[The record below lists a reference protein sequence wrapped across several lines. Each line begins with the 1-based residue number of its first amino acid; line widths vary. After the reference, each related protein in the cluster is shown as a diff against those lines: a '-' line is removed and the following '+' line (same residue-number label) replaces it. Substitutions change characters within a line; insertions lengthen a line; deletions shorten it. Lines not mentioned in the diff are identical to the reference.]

1 MPGTAFSSQHA
12 GTTTRRSPSPLTE
25 LFTFFVNMFAEI
37 VASSPKP
44 ETIVDDDDD
53 DDDDVRV
60 VRNWSRRRQ

>member
-12 GTTTRRSPSPLTE
+12 GTTTRRSMGILADFLGALVNLLT
-25 LFTFFVNMFAEI
+25 EI

-44 ETIVDDDDD
+44 EPIVDDD